1 VIKIMTDRNAG
12 FRQGLSLHQ
21 QGRLADAEYIYQ
33 QVLQQRPD
41 HHEALHLLGVIA
53 LQTRRADQGID
64 LIRQAIVQNPVN
76 AAAHC
81 NLGNGLRT
89 LNRLD
94 EAVASYDQAIALQPA
109 FAEAWCNR
117 GNALRMLNRDAEAVE
132 SYDKA
137 ITLTPDHAEAY
148 YSRGNGLRAL
158 NRLEEAVA
166 SYDMAITLNPKY
178 AEAYSNRGIA
188 LRGLKRHAEAVAS
201 YDEAI
206 ALKPDFAEVFSNR
219 GIVQRELKLYPEAVA
234 SYDTAI
240 ALNPDF
246 AEAYTNRAIVLRDLN
261 RLEEALA
268 SFDTAIALKPDY
280 AAACYSRAITLRDM
294 NRPEEAVAS
303 YDHAIALTPDHAE
316 AHYGRG
322 SVLLDLNRL
331 EEAVA
336 SYDSAIALKPDDAAA
351 FYSRGIALPDLNRP
365 EEAIISYDG
374 AIALKSDFAEAYSNR
389 GIVLAQLNR
398 EAEAMASY
406 DKAIALKPD
415 LVEAH
420 LNLAAALKVQGRLD
434 EATAGYE
441 RALSLRPDLAE
452 VRLHLCMAQ
461 LPILYQDPS
470 EIDQRRAAYRERLLE
485 LRDDVQHRRVSG
497 DLAAAVGSAQ
507 PFFLAYQAYND
518 RELQSLYGDLVCRM
532 IAERYPATLL
542 PSPPGPREQVR
553 VGFVSGFFRRHSNW
567 KIPIKGWLSQ
577 LDRRRFEIFG
587 YHTGKTRD
595 DETKAAASFCDHF
608 VQGPLPADRWREL
621 VLANQPHILIYPEVG
636 MDPVS
641 AWLAAQRL
649 APVQCVSWGH
659 PNTTGYPTIDYFLSS
674 ELMEPSNA
682 QQHYTERLIRLPN
695 LSIYYDP
702 PETSRSTGDRAAFG
716 LRSSAVLYWCG
727 QSAMKYLP
735 QFDGVFPRIAG
746 DVSDCQ
752 FVFIVNENSPCVTR
766 QFQDRLHRAF
776 AAFGLNARDHCVFL
790 PRLGPELFV
799 AAIGQCDI
807 VLDSIGWSGCN
818 STLEGLA
825 HDVPIVTLTGSLMR
839 GRHTTGI
846 LTMMGVTETIAGTV
860 DEYVS
865 LAIRL
870 ARDIAW
876 RTSLR
881 RRMSEEKY
889 RVFRDRDC
897 ISALEDFLWRVAREP
912 PITAR

>member
-1 VIKIMTDRNAG
+1 VIKIMTDPNAG

-33 QVLQQRPD
+33 QVLQQQPD

-53 LQTRRADQGID
+53 LQTRRADQGVD
-64 LIRQAIVQNPVN
+64 LILQAIVRNPIN

-89 LNRLD
+89 LKRLD
-94 EAVASYDQAIALQPA
+94 EAVASYDRAIALQPD

-117 GNALRMLNRDAEAVE
+117 GNALRMLNRDVEAVE

-137 ITLTPDHAEAY
+137 ITLRPDHAEAY

-188 LRGLKRHAEAVAS
+188 LHGLKRHAEAITS

-206 ALKPDFAEVFSNR
+206 ALKPDFAEVYSNR

-240 ALNPDF
+240 ALSPNF
-246 AEAYTNRAIVLRDLN
+246 AEAYTNRAIVLRDLK

-268 SFDTAIALKPDY
+268 SLDTAIALKPDY
-280 AAACYSRAITLRDM
+280 A
-294 NRPEEAVAS
+294 
-303 YDHAIALTPDHAE
+303 E
-316 AHYGRG
+316 AHHSRG
-322 SVLLDLNRL
+322 TVLLDLNRL

-336 SYDSAIALKPDDAAA
+336 SYDSTIALKPDNAAA
-351 FYSRGIALPDLNRP
+351 LYGRGIALRSLNHL
-365 EEAIISYDG
+365 EEAITSYDR
-374 AIALKSDFAEAYSNR
+374 AITLESDFAEAYSNR
-389 GIVLAQLNR
+389 GIVLALLNR
-398 EAEAMASY
+398 EAEALASY

-420 LNLAAALKVQGRLD
+420 LNSAAALKIQGRLD
-434 EATAGYE
+434 EATARYE

-461 LPILYQDPS
+461 LPILYRDES
-470 EIDQRRAAYRERLLE
+470 EIHQRRAAYRERLLE
-485 LRDDVQHRRVSG
+485 LRDEVEHWRVPG

-507 PFFLAYQAYND
+507 PYFLPYQGHND

-532 IAERYPATLL
+532 IAAHYPPTLL
-542 PSPPGPREQVR
+542 PSPPGPPERVR

-577 LDRRRFEIFG
+577 IDRERFEIFG

-621 VLANQPHILIYPEVG
+621 VLVNQPHILIYPEVG

-674 ELMEPSNA
+674 ELMEPSDA

-735 QFDGVFPRIAG
+735 QFDDVFPRIAG

-752 FVFIVNENSPCVTR
+752 FVFIANENSLCITR
-766 QFQDRLHRAF
+766 QFQDRLDRAF
-776 AAFGLNARDHCVFL
+776 AAYGLDARDHCVFL

-846 LTMMGVTETIAGTV
+846 LTMMGVTETIAETV

-865 LAIRL
+865 MAIRL

-912 PITAR
+912 PIIAR